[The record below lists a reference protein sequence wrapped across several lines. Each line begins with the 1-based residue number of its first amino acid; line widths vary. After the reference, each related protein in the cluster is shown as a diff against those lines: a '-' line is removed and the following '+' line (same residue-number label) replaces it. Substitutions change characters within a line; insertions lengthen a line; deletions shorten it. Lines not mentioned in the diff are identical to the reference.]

1 MMVEENEKYRVHAA
15 DHSKDVVD
23 MAQLENLIWVVTGG
37 GGQEIIINYHLIIF
51 AKLF

>member
-23 MAQLENLIWVVTGG
+23 MAQLENLIWVVTR